1 MDFQCIMPSVIRF
14 RFKQYFHKMVRYLTL
29 VRDVQKAWTKFKK
42 NNKGQEEI
50 KEVFENKW
58 TVGRVSTVFV
68 VFGVLL
74 AVAVRSIC
82 YLI

>member
-1 MDFQCIMPSVIRF
+1 MSNIC
-14 RFKQYFHKMVRYLTL
+14 TL

-50 KEVFENKW
+50 KEDFENKW

-68 VFGVLL
+68 VIGVLL

>member
-1 MDFQCIMPSVIRF
+1 MPSVIRF
-14 RFKQYFHKMVRYLTL
+14 RFRQYFDKMVRYLTL
-29 VRDVQKAWTKFKK
+29 VRDVQKAWNKFKK
-42 NNKGQEEI
+42 NNKA
-50 KEVFENKW
+50 FENKW

-68 VFGVLL
+68 VIGVLL